1 VKPDRQKEMAIML
14 RRSEKYTAR
23 SGVDKRE
30 EDVGE
35 LGVECVSVGGLD
47 PWEEVLNV
55 MLQEAVS

>member
-1 VKPDRQKEMAIML
+1 M
-14 RRSEKYTAR
+14 YTAR

-35 LGVECVSVGGLD
+35 LGVECMSVGGLD